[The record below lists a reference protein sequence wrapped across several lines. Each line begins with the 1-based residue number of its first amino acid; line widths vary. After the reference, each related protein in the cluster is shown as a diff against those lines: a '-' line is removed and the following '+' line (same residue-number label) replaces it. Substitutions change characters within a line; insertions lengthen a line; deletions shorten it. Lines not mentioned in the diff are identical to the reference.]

1 MKPKLTGFVFA
12 AFLAAN
18 ALAGDKYTTVGVI
31 LDNKGNAVKQ
41 VQDCLKKVGIKDV
54 AIDTKSSNPSI
65 SVLKSQADKA
75 RKALK
80 KSKVRILIYERKKK
94 E

>member
-1 MKPKLTGFVFA
+1 MKTKLIGFVFV
-12 AFLAAN
+12 AFLAAT

-41 VQDCLKKVGIKDV
+41 VQDCLKKVGITDV
-54 AIDTKSSNPSI
+54 SIDTKSPNPRI
-65 SVLKSQADKA
+65 SVLKAQADKA

-94 E
+94 D